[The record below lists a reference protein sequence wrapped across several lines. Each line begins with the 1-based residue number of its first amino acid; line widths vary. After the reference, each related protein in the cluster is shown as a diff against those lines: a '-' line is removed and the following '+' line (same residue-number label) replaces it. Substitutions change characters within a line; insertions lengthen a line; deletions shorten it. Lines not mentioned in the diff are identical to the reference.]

1 LEQRQRKKKLKE
13 IEKAEKVTIEDERI
27 FQALKRKMK
36 PQELE
41 EENAKL
47 KAELLELRKEKAKR
61 KVERPK
67 TPPQEEEK
75 VKEKKEVVAPKPV
88 PIKEVKKP
96 MTARQKMKLLKG
108 L

>member
-1 LEQRQRKKKLKE
+1 
-13 IEKAEKVTIEDERI
+13 
-27 FQALKRKMK
+27 MK

-41 EENAKL
+41 DENAKL

-67 TPPQEEEK
+67 TPPPEHEE
-75 VKEKKEVVAPKPV
+75 VKEVVAPKPV
-88 PIKEVKKP
+88 PVKKKP